1 MKTREQYR
9 LQTVD
14 DCTAAGI
21 NTVGLG
27 ELLDL
32 AANLRH
38 EMEDLQRTV
47 DAEGI
52 TYTTVSREGN
62 TMVREHPAHKC
73 LQETR
78 QRWFAVLKEL
88 GLTAK
93 AKKALDAIGVEEYD
107 PDFC

>member
-1 MKTREQYR
+1 MKTRIEYREQIVR
-9 LQTVD
+9 
-14 DCTAAGI
+14 DCDEAGI

-27 ELLDL
+27 ELLDM
-32 AANLRH
+32 ACTLRH
-38 EMEDLQRTV
+38 EMEGLQEQV
-47 DAEGI
+47 DAHGV

-93 AKKALDAIGVEEYD
+93 AKKALDAIGVEAFD
-107 PDFC
+107 PDFL

>member
-9 LQTVD
+9 QQIVD

-21 NTVGLG
+21 STVGLG

-32 AANLRH
+32 ASNLKH
-38 EMEDLQRTV
+38 ELEDLQRTV
-47 DAEGI
+47 NTEGI

-107 PDFC
+107 PDFL

>member
-1 MKTREQYR
+1 
-9 LQTVD
+9 
-14 DCTAAGI
+14 
-21 NTVGLG
+21 
-27 ELLDL
+27 
-32 AANLRH
+32 
-38 EMEDLQRTV
+38 
-47 DAEGI
+47 
-52 TYTTVSREGN
+52 
-62 TMVREHPAHKC
+62 MVREHPAHKC

>member
-9 LQTVD
+9 QQIVD
-14 DCTAAGI
+14 DCKSAGI

-32 AANLRH
+32 AANLKH
-38 EMEDLQRTV
+38 EVEDLQSTV
-47 DAEGI
+47 DSEGI

-93 AKKALDAIGVEEYD
+93 AKKALDAMGVEEYD
-107 PDFC
+107 PDFL